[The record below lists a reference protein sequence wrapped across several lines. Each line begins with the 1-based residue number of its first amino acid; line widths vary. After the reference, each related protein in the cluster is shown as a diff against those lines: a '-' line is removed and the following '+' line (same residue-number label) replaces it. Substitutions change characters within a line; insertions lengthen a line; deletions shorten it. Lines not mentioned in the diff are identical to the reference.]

1 MNGKKYKVTI
11 KVVDHPPRYCDD
23 WKEEQKMSRVAE
35 LCSKTQ
41 LHEVPTEKK
50 PVYKNSLTLQVSDT
64 RNKSGETEFAKKA
77 TSGEN
82 VDQKLRTNW
91 TCRDSNVE
99 DTSGRQTLDSM
110 VHSREVEGRLKC
122 NQIQFES
129 KRCNSLN
136 IYKLRRS
143 NAIADCNEGSDQ
155 NGSSLELDDSG
166 EQYLETLTEIPSRF
180 KRSSLLRFD
189 NSVSSAKHD
198 IWTGKNGFHVD
209 QPVVLWN
216 GNIKESE
223 RKVFAMNTNGIGEG
237 SIASD
242 CLVADSLRRPR
253 LNREGSACS
262 SDSIITEIEG
272 LSDDDHEGEVLCAKA
287 EGNVTGPDEEV
298 GLQCA
303 VEQRWLFYSC
313 YRLAAGKLCNFQ
325 ILNICIT

>member
-35 LCSKTQ
+35 LCSKTK
-41 LHEVPTEKK
+41 HDEVPMEKK
-50 PVYKNSLTLQVSDT
+50 PVYKSSLTLQVSDT
-64 RNKSGETEFAKKA
+64 RNKSSETEFAKKA

-82 VDQKLRTNW
+82 VDQKSKTSS

-99 DTSGRQTLDSM
+99 CTSGRQTLDSM
-110 VHSREVEGRLKC
+110 GHSEVEGRWKC
-122 NQIQFES
+122 NQTRFDS

-136 IYKLRRS
+136 IYKLQRS
-143 NAIADCNEGSDQ
+143 NAIADCNEGLDQ
-155 NGSSLELDDSG
+155 NGSSLELDDGG
-166 EQYLETLTEIPSRF
+166 EEYLETLTGIPSRF
-180 KRSSLLRFD
+180 KRSSLLRFN

-223 RKVFAMNTNGIGEG
+223 QKVFAMNTNGIGEG
-237 SIASD
+237 FISSD
-242 CLVADSLRRPR
+242 CLVADSPGRPR

-287 EGNVTGPDEEV
+287 EGNVTGPNEEV
-298 GLQCA
+298 SLQCT
-303 VEQRWLFYSC
+303 VEQRGCFI
-313 YRLAAGKLCNFQ
+313 AAVVGLEESFV
-325 ILNICIT
+325 TSRY